1 MYSLFWFCLYK
12 KLILKKM
19 PLSMDFINLGN
30 YIVVFNTD
38 ISKYTELRAR

>member
-19 PLSMDFINLGN
+19 PLSMDFINLAN
-30 YIVVFNTD
+30 CIAVSNIN
-38 ISKYTELRAR
+38 ISKYVELRAL